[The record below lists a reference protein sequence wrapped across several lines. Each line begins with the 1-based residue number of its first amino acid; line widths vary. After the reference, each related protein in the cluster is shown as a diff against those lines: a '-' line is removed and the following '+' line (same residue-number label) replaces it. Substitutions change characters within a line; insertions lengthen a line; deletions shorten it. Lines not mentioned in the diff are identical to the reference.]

1 MTTSRRTAI
10 LASLLSLIGIGP
22 FASAQATRP
31 AAPPTTRPTVY
42 LWTGP
47 GSTRYPVAATVVG
60 AATWHWGK
68 SDPAK
73 ASAFT
78 LGGTLKAA
86 EAYGYAAPIAVDEGW
101 SLDQI
106 VTALDSGNALAERMG
121 LDPSRLKWAW
131 YNVPP
136 CENWWIIEAGRGNAF
151 YDKWMKDLDAFP
163 RHPLAAKLWAF
174 CPQLYPYDRNVTP
187 AAWNKYVDNALP
199 ILRAVAQ
206 KTGKPL
212 IPVISPHTTIS
223 DADHVATFGREMMTT
238 MLDRLVTRERL
249 SVIVWVAPTQK
260 IKEAVDAVAEF
271 EQRRAA
277 ASK

>member
-47 GSTRYPVAATVVG
+47 GSTRYPVAAPVVA

-106 VTALDSGNALAERMG
+106 VTALDSGNALASC
-121 LDPSRLKWAW
+121 SRRPASR
-131 YNVPP
+131 
-136 CENWWIIEAGRGNAF
+136 C
-151 YDKWMKDLDAFP
+151 
-163 RHPLAAKLWAF
+163 
-174 CPQLYPYDRNVTP
+174 P
-187 AAWNKYVDNALP
+187 AAPDSQ
-199 ILRAVAQ
+199 RAPS
-206 KTGKPL
+206 TGH
-212 IPVISPHTTIS
+212 S
-223 DADHVATFGREMMTT
+223 
-238 MLDRLVTRERL
+238 
-249 SVIVWVAPTQK
+249 
-260 IKEAVDAVAEF
+260 
-271 EQRRAA
+271 A
-277 ASK
+277 ASHCLAGLCSRRRRR